1 MLEQPLADR
10 ARFGDE
16 TCSGD
21 EHLRPEVEFLLS
33 GEQALDKM
41 DQPVFEIA
49 AGLLSTHIPEL
60 VAGELIGHYTIL
72 SFLGVGGMG
81 EVYLAEDTNSSKL
94 TRNKCSFRSKRSYR
108 LKSRPC
114 GENSNLQPILADRT
128 TAPRAW
134 TSNWFCL
141 ILDRGQDRCSDR
153 NCGESLGFHRNSPFI
168 LFTGCGMR
176 SPSTSVRVVSSSS
189 FT

>member
-21 EHLRPEVEFLLS
+21 EHLRREVEFLLS

-94 TRNKCSFRSKRSYR
+94 TRNKCSFMRRASAAGVPA
-108 LKSRPC
+108 LP
-114 GENSNLQPILADRT
+114 GEGGGRHLPGGREIPLEE
-128 TAPRAW
+128 
-134 TSNWFCL
+134 
-141 ILDRGQDRCSDR
+141 I
-153 NCGESLGFHRNSPFI
+153 
-168 LFTGCGMR
+168 M
-176 SPSTSVRVVSSSS
+176 
-189 FT
+189 